1 MFISTAYAQGAGASP
16 GGDLF
21 SFFLP
26 LVLIFVIFYFLLI
39 RPQQKRQKE
48 HQAKLAAARRGDK
61 VLMGGGIHGEVTKVI
76 DDNDVKVRIAEGV
89 EVRVLKSTLIDVI
102 SKTEPVKDDG
112 KAEKKGAAKKGAAK
126 MSDAKQ
132 EDAADDAANDGGTKD
147 GGEEKKGGLFGR
159 KK

>member
-126 MSDAKQ
+126 Q
-132 EDAADDAANDGGTKD
+132 EDAADDAANDGETKD

>member
-1 MFISTAYAQGAGASP
+1 MFISTAYAQGAGAAP

-39 RPQQKRQKE
+39 RPQQKRQKQ
-48 HQAKLAAARRGDK
+48 HAAKLAAARRGDK
-61 VLMGGGIHGEVTKVI
+61 VIMGGGIHGEVVKVI

-89 EVRVLKSTLIDVI
+89 EVKVLKSTLIDVV

-112 KAEKKGAAKKGAAK
+112 KDAKKD
-126 MSDAKQ
+126 DAKK
-132 EDAADDAANDGGTKD
+132 DVAKKDAANDGD
-147 GGEEKKGGLFGR
+147 EEKKGGLGGLFG
-159 KK
+159 KKK